1 MTAKTGTA
9 GPLSGVTVLDLTEF
23 IFGPYATQTLGDL
36 GADVIK
42 IENPGGDRQRNSGKH
57 AKREDMGS
65 LYMALNRKQALADAR
80 PQDRG
85 RMRAAGCA
93 GAHGTGLHPQHPRRR
108 GGPTRLRL

>member
-1 MTAKTGTA
+1 MAAKTGTA

-42 IENPGGDRQRNSGKH
+42 IENPGGDRQRHSGKH

-65 LYMALNRKQALADAR
+65 LYMALNRNKRSLTLDLKTGDGRARLAALLPKA
-80 PQDRG
+80 QVFI
-85 RMRAAGCA
+85 
-93 GAHGTGLHPQHPRRR
+93 HNV
-108 GGPTRLRL
+108 